1 MIFNYTAASDR
12 ELAHKFYVTAGQWSE
27 RLITLA
33 REWNLPIDQIRSRY
47 VYELYFFGV
56 DPLAQDM
63 IAVVIDKRAMARTL
77 LSVAGMRMLHNLQ
90 QHYESLDE
98 VTSLSLAVL
107 RWLRA
112 LVADV
117 NCRSDVPIEST
128 ITLLHRL
135 VEHLHD
141 DMGNSRIAEE
151 LLAAA
156 KRTLK
161 S

>member
-1 MIFNYTAASDR
+1 M
-12 ELAHKFYVTAGQWSE
+12 
-27 RLITLA
+27 A
-33 REWNLPIDQIRSRY
+33 REWNLPIDQIRARY
-47 VYELYFFGV
+47 VYELYFYGV

-77 LSVAGMRMLHNLQ
+77 LSVAGMRMLYYLQ
-90 QHYESLDE
+90 QRFESIDE
-98 VTSLSLAVL
+98 VAFLSLAVL

-112 LVADV
+112 LVSDV
-117 NCRSDVPIEST
+117 NCRVDVPIQST
-128 ITLLHRL
+128 ISLLHRL

-151 LLAAA
+151 LLIAA
-156 KRTLK
+156 KKTLN